1 LRAKEKNREKET
13 WIEREREVERK
24 RESET
29 DIDRRDIKR
38 YRYGKKGRQEES
50 GREVEIC
57 THTCWST
64 KWFVWFCGYELPLR
78 NTKLMKCP

>member
-24 RESET
+24 GESET

-38 YRYGKKGRQEES
+38 YR
-50 GREVEIC
+50 
-57 THTCWST
+57 
-64 KWFVWFCGYELPLR
+64 
-78 NTKLMKCP
+78 

>member
-13 WIEREREVERK
+13 WIERERGVERK

-50 GREVEIC
+50 GRERLRYVHI
-57 THTCWST
+57 HVGARNGLFG
-64 KWFVWFCGYELPLR
+64 FVDMNCHYATQ
-78 NTKLMKCP
+78 N